1 MSEVDKQKR
10 ERVSQRVKELRQKAS
25 TNEKTISRRTSS
37 VSDFSPISSAPQS
50 GTATPT
56 TTTSTIDSGSR
67 FDFTVKQFILAY
79 QRKLFLPI
87 FCYHLI
93 AIRWSWVLNRNNSI
107 SSSYRCRSSFKT
119 IEKVR
124 FVKAKQSVEMVS
136 RTTWR
141 LQWHWSHKLFI
152 DLGGW
157 TGSVCLITHTPASK
171 CSISTT
177 RNGFC
182 RLF

>member
-67 FDFTVKQFILAY
+67 LDFTVKQFILAY

-93 AIRWSWVLNRNNSI
+93 AIR
-107 SSSYRCRSSFKT
+107 
-119 IEKVR
+119 
-124 FVKAKQSVEMVS
+124 
-136 RTTWR
+136 
-141 LQWHWSHKLFI
+141 
-152 DLGGW
+152 
-157 TGSVCLITHTPASK
+157 
-171 CSISTT
+171 
-177 RNGFC
+177 
-182 RLF
+182 